1 MLHDPRAHARRP
13 HEARAQGRVPG
24 RKPPNRADAGPRHSA
39 HRTRPRRRGD
49 RNEAAGPCASAP
61 LRSLPRPA
69 AFRTIGDAQQLASRR
84 DHWALPAIAFRV
96 KRSHPRLRRRPP
108 ADWGASSA
116 DAANPRDRFY
126 TTGFGNASA
135 DPLVDGGMASL
146 ARTGSARGNGN
157 ARSPSPSP
165 SRVISFWRQ
174 FLASPK
180 SELIPLSS
188 RINSA
193 VNPLLIRC
201 YGGRVSPV
209 RAEFIAGSRRGERG
223 FATISLPCGFC
234 SSRGGRRSA
243 MPSQFENPM
252 MISLFENN
260 NVCHDYFSHSER
272 LRC

>member
-1 MLHDPRAHARRP
+1 MAAPR
-13 HEARAQGRVPG
+13 
-24 RKPPNRADAGPRHSA
+24 PPTPQILETVS
-39 HRTRPRRRGD
+39 TRPALETRRRT
-49 RNEAAGPCASAP
+49 
-61 LRSLPRPA
+61 L
-69 AFRTIGDAQQLASRR
+69 SR
-84 DHWALPAIAFRV
+84 F
-96 KRSHPRLRRRPP
+96 
-108 ADWGASSA
+108 
-116 DAANPRDRFY
+116 
-126 TTGFGNASA
+126 
-135 DPLVDGGMASL
+135 
-146 ARTGSARGNGN
+146 ARKTGSARGNGN

-165 SRVISFWRQ
+165 SRVISFW
-174 FLASPK
+174 ASPK

-223 FATISLPCGFC
+223 FATISLPRGFC

-243 MPSQFENPM
+243 MPSQLENPM

-272 LRC
+272 LRMLIRGGWRMANGDAERTIRYSLLERPPGRNPRAPATPSADRPRCPIAPCRASKGLKMLKTTRASYWLELASIWDRRHVRLGSAPPRLRRRYARNDGKHPCKWERSEPVALAKSRH